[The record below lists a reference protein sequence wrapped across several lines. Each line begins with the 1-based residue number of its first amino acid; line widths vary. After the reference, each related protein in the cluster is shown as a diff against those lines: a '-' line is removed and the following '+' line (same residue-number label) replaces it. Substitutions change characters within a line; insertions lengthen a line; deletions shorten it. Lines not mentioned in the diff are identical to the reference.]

1 MISKTE
7 TVLQTLLSLLAAG
20 CTAPVIRNTALPE
33 VIPPEGLVII
43 YDGDPGQSDKTL
55 GGFEPVY
62 YEHAIDIILFVE
74 QGDSGQRD
82 TTFDTLVAEVKAVF
96 RNHPDLNG
104 TVFGLTHHGLP
115 GPLWVRGLLFGQAE
129 NLVLWPVIVVLDRLH
144 PAIRQGALPRF
155 NRPVVF
161 LQEVFRHVVYGV
173 TLGLV
178 YDRLSR

>member
-1 MISKTE
+1 M
-7 TVLQTLLSLLAAG
+7 TVGDLADERQRGAV
-20 CTAPVIRNTALPE
+20 A
-33 VIPPEGLVII
+33 GLVASGAMALAMLLDMRMTRERTNEFQLI
-43 YDGDPGQSDKTL
+43 GALAPSGARTWPVVGPVLHGVNGAAL
-55 GGFEPVY
+55 G
-62 YEHAIDIILFVE
+62 A
-74 QGDSGQRD
+74 
-82 TTFDTLVAEVKAVF
+82 
-96 RNHPDLNG
+96 
-104 TVFGLTHHGLP
+104 VFGLTHHGLP

-129 NLVLWPVIVVLDRLH
+129 NLILWPVIVVLDRLH